1 VTVVV
6 RREAGRADGVTVAI
20 VRQRATR
27 MLAAL
32 DLASAELSVLL
43 TDDARIHVLNRDY
56 RAKDR
61 PIDVLAFALREGEP
75 MPEDPSQVEGGEMLG
90 DVVISLETAS
100 RQAVK
105 HRRDALSEVTMLLAH
120 GLLHLVGYDHE
131 TDEEEREMK
140 KETRALVAAATST
153 KQRNTSKIRRIPR

>member
-1 VTVVV
+1 MTVVV
-6 RREAGRADGVTVAI
+6 QREGSRARADGVTVAI

-61 PIDVLAFALREGEP
+61 PTDVLAFALREGEP
-75 MPEDPSQVEGGEMLG
+75 MPEDPSQAEAGEMLG

-100 RQAVK
+100 RQAAK

-131 TDEEEREMK
+131 TDAGQMARLEKRLRRKGGLREGLIER
-140 KETRALVAAATST
+140 A
-153 KQRNTSKIRRIPR
+153 